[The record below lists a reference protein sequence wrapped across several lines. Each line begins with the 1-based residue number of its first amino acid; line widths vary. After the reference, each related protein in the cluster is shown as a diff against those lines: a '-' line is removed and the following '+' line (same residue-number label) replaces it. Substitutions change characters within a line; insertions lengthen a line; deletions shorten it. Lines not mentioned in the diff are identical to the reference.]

1 MSGVEAA
8 SRAEV
13 RFPPPKLWIGGA
25 WTDSE
30 GGRTFVTENP
40 ATEASLCEVASASAA
55 DVDRAVQAARTALHG
70 VWART
75 SARERGRLLWR
86 LADAVEAHV
95 DELALLETL
104 DNGKPIFESRYVDVP
119 GAIEALRYYAGWADK
134 VHGTTLPV
142 EGPFTLAYTLR
153 EPVGVIAAI
162 TPWNFPLIQ
171 AVWKIAPAL
180 ACGNVVVHKPA
191 SYTPLTALRFA
202 EIAAE
207 VGIPEGVLNV
217 VPGSGSEA
225 GAALV
230 AHPNVAKVSF
240 TGSTEVGRD
249 IMRGAADTIKRVTLE
264 LGGKSPNIVFADAD
278 LDAAAKGAYT
288 GIFYGKGEV
297 CAAGSR
303 LFVEARVHDE
313 LMDKLV
319 ARTERLTPADPL
331 NPKTRLGPLVSRKQ
345 REGVLRYVEEGRRE
359 GAKVAC
365 GGEPT
370 DVDGKGWF
378 MQPTILDEVNNDM
391 VVAREEIF
399 GPVLAVIPFKNADEA
414 VEMANASIYGLA
426 AGVWTRDV
434 GKAHDVARRLQAG
447 TVWINQ
453 YNWYDSAAPFGGYK
467 QSGFGREL
475 GQEALEAYTEVKTVY
490 VGR

>member
-55 DVDRAVQAARTALHG
+55 DIDRAVQAARTALHG

-86 LADAVEAHV
+86 LADAVEAHI

-207 VGIPEGVLNV
+207 VGIPAGVLNV

-230 AHPNVAKVSF
+230 AHPHVAKVSF

-249 IMRGAADTIKRVTLE
+249 IMRGAADTIKRVT
-264 LGGKSPNIVFADAD
+264 
-278 LDAAAKGAYT
+278 
-288 GIFYGKGEV
+288 
-297 CAAGSR
+297 
-303 LFVEARVHDE
+303 
-313 LMDKLV
+313 
-319 ARTERLTPADPL
+319 
-331 NPKTRLGPLVSRKQ
+331 
-345 REGVLRYVEEGRRE
+345 
-359 GAKVAC
+359 
-365 GGEPT
+365 
-370 DVDGKGWF
+370 
-378 MQPTILDEVNNDM
+378 
-391 VVAREEIF
+391 
-399 GPVLAVIPFKNADEA
+399 
-414 VEMANASIYGLA
+414 
-426 AGVWTRDV
+426 
-434 GKAHDVARRLQAG
+434 
-447 TVWINQ
+447 
-453 YNWYDSAAPFGGYK
+453 
-467 QSGFGREL
+467 
-475 GQEALEAYTEVKTVY
+475 
-490 VGR
+490 